1 VRAKEAVERAAKH
14 KRCEFCKKGIIK
26 SDHVSVCGKCDRA
39 MEHAEKL
46 AQQERDDKHGEK
58 YKCIT
63 CATPLPESRRRKC
76 DECRPLA
83 EGPHVYNPEFEIN
96 DSDVNYLY
104 C

>member
-1 VRAKEAVERAAKH
+1 MAKDCKYVSKM
-14 KRCEFCKKGIIK
+14 KKCEFCQKGTIK

-39 MEHAEKL
+39 MELAERI
-46 AQQERDDKHGEK
+46 ARQERDDRHGEK

-63 CATPLPESRRRKC
+63 CSAPLPESRRRKC
-76 DECRPLA
+76 DYCRPLG
-83 EGPHVYNPEFEIN
+83 EGAHVYNPEFEIN